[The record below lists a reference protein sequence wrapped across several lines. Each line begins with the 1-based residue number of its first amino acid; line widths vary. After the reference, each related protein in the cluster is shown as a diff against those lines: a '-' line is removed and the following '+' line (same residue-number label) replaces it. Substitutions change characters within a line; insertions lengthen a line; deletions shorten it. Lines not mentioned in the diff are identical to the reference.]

1 MNQKYINGFI
11 LMMMALLIGVT
22 YYFREVIVE
31 RTEQLKNH
39 ELYQSEEYAKKIA
52 EYLVEKSKLK
62 DLEKQLEN
70 NPSAQKELS
79 HFLSTFLTKEYQY
92 IFVVQKDSRGYF
104 RFLLDGSLEDKA
116 DFHEL
121 FFPNSQTF
129 ERVWRE
135 KKVALS
141 SDSEGVEKVWRSL
154 LYPIVREGKI
164 EGILVLDF
172 SKEYGRYLESFN
184 APLISFVWWVR
195 LFLMVGLVLLSFL
208 LYRYYMA
215 RKQLL
220 IDRLTTAYTKPYLE
234 TFLNTHHLNE
244 YHAILLDIDDFKQLN
259 RKYGYS
265 TGDTLLSEFVALLKR
280 ELEGYH
286 AKIIRTSGAEFL
298 ILLPQSAGEIEV
310 IAKKLFSRVQEKRY
324 FIENETIALTI
335 SMSAIEVPEKSPSM
349 QNILRLLD
357 EKLLEIKQKGKNNV
371 AILGVRDASEVIY
384 SNLDYIKEALEEERL
399 VCLYQ
404 PIVHTKTKKIVKFE
418 ALVRLVDKED
428 ENKLIS
434 PFFFMDVIKGT
445 TQYVKMSR
453 LVLSKVFETLKK
465 YPEVN
470 LSFNV
475 DLTDLYNPEMM
486 EVILSYL
493 KAEKE
498 SAKRLTFEI
507 LEDQEIQDYDR
518 VNMIFSQLRNF
529 GSKVAIDDFG
539 SGFANYHYLIF
550 LNVDILKIDG
560 SIIKELENQPQRVK
574 TILRSIREVVT
585 SFEYELVAEFIS
597 SETIYDAMVE
607 LDIEYTQGYYLGEP
621 NPIESYLD

>member
-1 MNQKYINGFI
+1 
-11 LMMMALLIGVT
+11 
-22 YYFREVIVE
+22 
-31 RTEQLKNH
+31 
-39 ELYQSEEYAKKIA
+39 
-52 EYLVEKSKLK
+52 
-62 DLEKQLEN
+62 
-70 NPSAQKELS
+70 
-79 HFLSTFLTKEYQY
+79 
-92 IFVVQKDSRGYF
+92 
-104 RFLLDGSLEDKA
+104 
-116 DFHEL
+116 
-121 FFPNSQTF
+121 
-129 ERVWRE
+129 
-135 KKVALS
+135 
-141 SDSEGVEKVWRSL
+141 
-154 LYPIVREGKI
+154 
-164 EGILVLDF
+164 
-172 SKEYGRYLESFN
+172 
-184 APLISFVWWVR
+184 
-195 LFLMVGLVLLSFL
+195 
-208 LYRYYMA
+208 
-215 RKQLL
+215 
-220 IDRLTTAYTKPYLE
+220 
-234 TFLNTHHLNE
+234 
-244 YHAILLDIDDFKQLN
+244 
-259 RKYGYS
+259 
-265 TGDTLLSEFVALLKR
+265 
-280 ELEGYH
+280 
-286 AKIIRTSGAEFL
+286 
-298 ILLPQSAGEIEV
+298 
-310 IAKKLFSRVQEKRY
+310 
-324 FIENETIALTI
+324 
-335 SMSAIEVPEKSPSM
+335 MSAIEVPEKSPSM